1 MFQAAT
7 LVCERVDGS
16 DELVVIGNKSMNP
29 LITLREQI
37 RKSGEYNG
45 IPVRSGFI
53 QASWNMY
60 PDMHF
65 QCQPVAVAE
74 PIKRGRK
81 AGG

>member
-7 LVCERVDGS
+7 LVCERADGK
-16 DELVVIGNKSMNP
+16 DDVVVIGNKSMVP

-37 RKSGEYNG
+37 RKDGEYMG

-65 QCQPVAVAE
+65 TCQPVASAE

-81 AGG
+81 VGG